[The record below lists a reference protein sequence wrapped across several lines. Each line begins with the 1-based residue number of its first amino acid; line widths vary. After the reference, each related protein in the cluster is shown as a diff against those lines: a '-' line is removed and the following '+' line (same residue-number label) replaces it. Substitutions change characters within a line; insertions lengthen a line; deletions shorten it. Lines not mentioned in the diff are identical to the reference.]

1 MKAKRTHRTEGIVAG
16 VLFITATAAT
26 MASQMI
32 VAPILDAPDITSQIA
47 EQRTAFTLGV
57 ILEFTNALASAG
69 IAFALY
75 PIIRRCAEGLAVAYL
90 GLRILEASI
99 GLFAASTLLALLSPI
114 DPAVGLA
121 LHSWGFLLV
130 LIVFRRA
137 FRHRKRLI
145 SSATSGPSSF
155 FSPPYQGLPPQPAAP
170 LPTSQ
175 VSRNWPLFSG
185 RSCVKLLRWAV
196 LLVSL
201 YRMISRQRHGSG
213 CKRFHLACGPPQQSM
228 LNMVGR

>member
-1 MKAKRTHRTEGIVAG
+1 MKEKRTHRTEGIVAG

-130 LIVFRRA
+130 LIVFSIGTLIFYPLLYRY
-137 FRHRKRLI
+137 RLVPVVLSLWGLI
-145 SSATSGPSSF
+145 GGVMLLLSCCLILLGQIETGSATDLFLS
-155 FSPPYQGLPPQPAAP
+155 LPIWVNEMA
-170 LPTSQ
+170 
-175 VSRNWPLFSG
+175 
-185 RSCVKLLRWAV
+185 
-196 LLVSL
+196 
-201 YRMISRQRHGSG
+201 
-213 CKRFHLACGPPQQSM
+213 LALWLIIRG
-228 LNMVGR
+228 VEVTR

>member
-130 LIVFRRA
+130 LIVFSIGTLIFYPLLYRY
-137 FRHRKRLI
+137 RLVPVVLSLWGLI
-145 SSATSGPSSF
+145 GGVMLLLSCCLILLGQIETGSATDLFLS
-155 FSPPYQGLPPQPAAP
+155 LPIWVNEMA
-170 LPTSQ
+170 
-175 VSRNWPLFSG
+175 
-185 RSCVKLLRWAV
+185 
-196 LLVSL
+196 
-201 YRMISRQRHGSG
+201 
-213 CKRFHLACGPPQQSM
+213 LALWLIIRG
-228 LNMVGR
+228 VEVTR

>member
-130 LIVFRRA
+130 LIVFSIGTQI
-137 FRHRKRLI
+137 F
-145 SSATSGPSSF
+145 
-155 FSPPYQGLPPQPAAP
+155 YP
-170 LPTSQ
+170 L
-175 VSRNWPLFSG
+175 
-185 RSCVKLLRWAV
+185 
-196 LLVSL
+196 L
-201 YRMISRQRHGSG
+201 YRYRLVPVVLSLWGMIGGLMLLLSCCLILLGQIETGSG
-213 CKRFHLACGPPQQSM
+213 TDLFLSLPIWVNEMALALWLIIRG
-228 LNMVGR
+228 VEVTR